1 MAIPT
6 MVILTEVAVAQ
17 LQRVDG
23 YRGLPM
29 ARLPMAMLTMTMLTR
44 DIPTMSIPT
53 MALLT
58 MAILTMG
65 IGRTCSGYI
74 DILGVVISLGSS
86 HRSALLGL
94 GLRLWLGLG
103 LGLGLGCAGPT
114 KARLTR
120 VSSRTRPSCLGP

>member
-44 DIPTMSIPT
+44 DIPTMSIPA

-58 MAILTMG
+58 MAILMAILTMG
-65 IGRTCSGYI
+65 IPAAGT
-74 DILGVVISLGSS
+74 LIS
-86 HRSALLGL
+86 
-94 GLRLWLGLG
+94 W
-103 LGLGLGCAGPT
+103 
-114 KARLTR
+114 
-120 VSSRTRPSCLGP
+120 VSSSAWARPTGAPG